1 MKYVYMTMAAV
12 SALAVAAPV
21 AAQPWSGNRSNSA
34 ELQMH
39 LDGGMQSGAITRR
52 EAMPLRTSLNE
63 LIRMERSFGRNG
75 FNRSERNTLELRSA
89 SLHRMILRAER
100 NGNRT
105 AIAFDRNDSRDEGR
119 DFAESDF
126 RGKDGKDDSIG
137 TDRRDTPGD
146 RFAGDLRVGQR
157 FSDRQVALPM
167 QYRARYRDSDASFY
181 RYDDERIYQIDR
193 SSGLIM
199 AMFDIGR

>member
-12 SALAVAAPV
+12 SALAAAAPV
-21 AAQPWSGNRSNSA
+21 AAQPWNGSQSNSA
-34 ELQMH
+34 QLEMH
-39 LDGGMQSGAITRR
+39 LDGGIQSGAITRR
-52 EAMPLRTSLNE
+52 EATPLRTSLGE

-75 FNRSERNTLELRSA
+75 FNRSERNTLQLRSA
-89 SLHRMILRAER
+89 SLNRLILRAER

-105 AIAFDRNDSRDEGR
+105 AIAYDRNGGR
-119 DFAESDF
+119 DFAENDL
-126 RGKDGKDDSIG
+126 RGKDGKDDSVA
-137 TDRRDTPGD
+137 DARRDNRGD
-146 RFAGDLRVGQR
+146 RFAGDLRVGQH
-157 FSDRQVALPM
+157 FSDRQVTLPT

-181 RYDDERIYQIDR
+181 RYDDDRIYQIDR

>member
-1 MKYVYMTMAAV
+1 MKMKYVYMTMAAV

-21 AAQPWSGNRSNSA
+21 AAQPWNGGQSHSA
-34 ELQMH
+34 QLQMH

-63 LIRMERSFGRNG
+63 LMRMERLFGRNG
-75 FNRSERNTLELRSA
+75 FNRSERNTLQLRSA

-105 AIAFDRNDSRDEGR
+105 AMAYDRNDGR

-137 TDRRDTPGD
+137 TDRRDHRGD